1 MFGYVLINK
10 PELKFKEYDIYK
22 SYYCG
27 LCHTLKKRHGIVGQ
41 ISLTYDM
48 TFLTLLLTSLYEPD
62 ITEESRR
69 CISHPLSK
77 HLMVSS
83 KYTDYVAD
91 MNIILA
97 YYKCLDDWND
107 EHNIFKLAY
116 SSLLKNKCK
125 QYEKKSLAISN
136 LLNQLQEYEKF
147 GETNID
153 IVAGAF
159 GKIMSIV
166 CTPP

>member
-62 ITEESRR
+62 ITEERHR

-83 KYTDYVAD
+83 QYTDYVAD

-97 YYKCLDDWND
+97 YYKSLDDWSAFIITSYENAEKD
-107 EHNIFKLAY
+107 MGIKATKNRKIY
-116 SSLLKNKCK
+116 NGMLKTYFYQFMGPKPPRR
-125 QYEKKSLAISN
+125 KK
-136 LLNQLQEYEKF
+136 
-147 GETNID
+147 D
-153 IVAGAF
+153 
-159 GKIMSIV
+159 
-166 CTPP
+166 